1 MKLLKKGFMLVVA
14 VAMLF
19 NSCTVEKRLYSS
31 GYYID
36 WNHNNEKSDNVRRK
50 DIVVVNKNSFTS
62 KVSANDKEFINKKS
76 AISEVAIGSSF
87 ISDVDKSFVGFSN
100 GSNSFINPKDLKC
113 KIEKDSCDLIIL
125 KNGQEVL
132 AKVFEVTIS
141 EVKYKEC
148 SNLDGPVFTKRKS
161 DFFMIKYSN
170 GTNTVF
176 NNEEVATTSTTNSTG
191 AGDRGSQTVAFV
203 LCLLIGVFGIHRFY
217 LGHIGMGILYLL
229 TAGLC
234 GIGWL
239 VDIIMICTGDL
250 KPRNGD
256 YLEKW

>member
-1 MKLLKKGFMLVVA
+1 LSFDSQFTSDIDNAITIKSTKSKLKSNTIL
-14 VAMLF
+14 
-19 NSCTVEKRLYSS
+19 
-31 GYYID
+31 
-36 WNHNNEKSDNVRRK
+36 EKST
-50 DIVVVNKNSFTS
+50 KN
-62 KVSANDKEFINKKS
+62 NDQ
-76 AISEVAIGSSF
+76 
-87 ISDVDKSFVGFSN
+87 
-100 GSNSFINPKDLKC
+100 
-113 KIEKDSCDLIIL
+113 DSCDLIIL
-125 KNGQEVL
+125 KNGQEIL

-234 GIGWL
+234 GIGVL

-256 YLEKW
+256 YKEKW

>member
-1 MKLLKKGFMLVVA
+1 MKQFKIGAILVFA
-14 VAMLF
+14 LSF
-19 NSCTVEKRLYSS
+19 FLNSCTIEKRVYSS

-36 WNHNNEKSDNVRRK
+36 WHIK
-50 DIVVVNKNSFTS
+50 
-62 KVSANDKEFINKKS
+62 NKKS
-76 AISEVAIGSSF
+76 VLEKKLDDIKLDDNSVSYNSTLIDFNSSKKIVDQNNLLFDSYLTSDIDNAITINSN
-87 ISDVDKSFVGFSN
+87 KSKSN
-100 GSNSFINPKDLKC
+100 IILEKSTK

-176 NNEEVATTSTTNSTG
+176 NNEEVATTSTSNSTG
-191 AGDRGSQTVAFV
+191 PGDRGSQTVAFV
-203 LCLLIGVFGIHRFY
+203 LCLLVGVFGIHRFY

-256 YLEKW
+256 YMEKW